1 MTDDENKKIME
12 ETYEA
17 IAALHREESRW
28 CAHMA
33 LNNYP
38 SDRFAL
44 SKERSEAF
52 ERLMR
57 YIARKDF
64 ILKKEV

>member
-1 MTDDENKKIME
+1 MSDDENKKVME
-12 ETYEA
+12 EAYEA

-28 CAHMA
+28 CANMA

-38 SDRFAL
+38 SDRLTL

-64 ILKKEV
+64 IFKKEV